1 MYSMQRN
8 TDSIM
13 AFSDKHPRFVLYSG
27 RSCISEASDT
37 HDVIFIISAP
47 CCEGFPTTT

>member
-1 MYSMQRN
+1 MYSIQRN
-8 TDSIM
+8 PDSMM
-13 AFSDKHPRFVLYSG
+13 AFSDKHSRFVLYSG

-37 HDVIFIISAP
+37 HGVIFRISAP